1 MKKIIHL
8 ILLTVM
14 FAITLSTP
22 FIGTY
27 YTLLA
32 KEPQDKVLCMLG
44 FGLAG
49 AWSVIVTV
57 KIAYDFL
64 NNN

>member
-1 MKKIIHL
+1 
-8 ILLTVM
+8 M